1 MRFLSCVALTLMVC
15 FILPVSAFA
24 DEVDGDPISPEV
36 QTEATDPN
44 TVVNVYLPESF
55 YDPGIE
61 DPSATEPEVV
71 VEEEEDPEVLPSYSV
86 TQLDENGSAPVADP
100 EQQTMKDVVTLVL
113 GDYSPRTQ
121 TVTQYLSDGSTESH
135 TEIVPGVAG
144 LDWEWISGAG
154 LFGLVLF
161 SFLKLV
167 GVLLKNG

>member
-1 MRFLSCVALTLMVC
+1 MRFLSCVALSLMVC

-24 DEVDGDPISPEV
+24 DEIVDDPIPEE
-36 QTEATDPN
+36 QTQVTDPN

-55 YDPGIE
+55 YDPGVE
-61 DPSATEPEVV
+61 EPSATEPEVV
-71 VEEEEDPEVLPSYSV
+71 IEEEEDPEVLPSYSV
-86 TQLDENGSAPVADP
+86 TELDENGRDPVGDP
-100 EQQTMKDVVTLVL
+100 EKQSMKDVVALVL
-113 GDYSPRTQ
+113 GDYTPRTQ
-121 TVTQYLSDGSTESH
+121 TVTQYLSDGSVESH
-135 TEIVPGVAG
+135 TEIVSGVAG

>member
-1 MRFLSCVALTLMVC
+1 MRFLSCVALSLMIC

-24 DEVDGDPISPEV
+24 DEIVDDPIVPEV

-44 TVVNVYLPESF
+44 TVVNVYLPETF
-55 YDPGIE
+55 YDSGDE
-61 DPSATEPEVV
+61 QPSASELEEVI
-71 VEEEEDPEVLPSYSV
+71 EEEDPTVATTYSV
-86 TQLDENGSAPVADP
+86 TQLDETGSEPVDDP
-100 EQQTMKDVVTLVL
+100 EQQSMKDVVTLVL

-121 TVTQYLSDGSTESH
+121 TVTQYLSDGTSESH